1 MDSYRSTVIKLRE
14 QYRREFPEHIQ
25 RAAGEAP
32 PFTTSQLAFM
42 RRCIRHRSEVPQ

>member
-1 MDSYRSTVIKLRE
+1 MGQYRSTVIRLRE
-14 QYRREFPEHIQ
+14 QYRKEFPDHITK
-25 RAAGEAP
+25 AAQQAP